1 MIMFQVVQ
9 VVLSLV
15 DFSKTALIF
24 LKNIVKIWSVLL
36 VSGRLDAWT
45 LRSISLVVSLY
56 NN

>member
-45 LRSISLVVSLY
+45 LRNISLVVSPY